1 MKTLPNTYPVC
12 LDDVETYLE
21 QAWHDVA
28 DELPEPIINN
38 RLELEPVLCLV
49 VIRYRYPD
57 TDLKFDQISICNW
70 KGGKWDRD
78 KSDNSEIIQWA
89 YAHELVPDQIL
100 KSVYR

>member
-28 DELPEPIINN
+28 DEL
-38 RLELEPVLCLV
+38 
-49 VIRYRYPD
+49 
-57 TDLKFDQISICNW
+57 
-70 KGGKWDRD
+70 
-78 KSDNSEIIQWA
+78 
-89 YAHELVPDQIL
+89 VPDQIL